1 MNTGK
6 EYYYDGGFIPHLSF
20 NYKKKQDII
29 LLISDKQKYEVKRD
43 HFLKM
48 MKYLH
53 ENMYIEDDKIYMT
66 DIYTDG
72 KTRSYR

>member
-6 EYYYDGGFIPHLSF
+6 EYHYDGGFIPHLSF
-20 NYKKKQDII
+20 DYKKDQDII
-29 LLISDKQKYEVKRD
+29 LLMSDKQKYEVKRD

-53 ENMYIEDDKIYMT
+53 
-66 DIYTDG
+66 
-72 KTRSYR
+72 